1 MSTPFTGVF
10 FATIAEAGFT
20 EAKGFVIWKAK
31 FAVETDDGIQNV
43 YGSKFIVDK
52 DGALYTKI
60 IESLKKSL
68 EWDGVMMADIES
80 PAIDGYRVKVTVEL
94 QEDNPQYN
102 EVTWINHVND
112 TGGGNAIEKKGATLQ
127 ARLGGLLRA
136 AAGGAPAPKPT
147 SRPPAPAA
155 APAAPAPRAANKP
168 AMTYSGAWTQFL
180 KGVDQR
186 FGDGYNREKAGEH
199 WWAIIE
205 AQFGVDSEDGLTQD
219 NIDWLAEHAANEVD
233 EIPM

>member
-68 EWDGVMMADIES
+68 EWDGVIMADIES

-136 AAGGAPAPKPT
+136 AAAVSRRAEPDALPSVSCQPF
-147 SRPPAPAA
+147 RPPAATGCRST
-155 APAAPAPRAANKP
+155 APATRPDHPAC
-168 AMTYSGAWTQFL
+168 G
-180 KGVDQR
+180 
-186 FGDGYNREKAGEH
+186 
-199 WWAIIE
+199 
-205 AQFGVDSEDGLTQD
+205 
-219 NIDWLAEHAANEVD
+219 
-233 EIPM
+233 